1 VRWLPWA
8 EYTYNTA
15 FHTTL
20 QATPFWVVY
29 RHDPPYLRSYDASEV
44 KVVGV
49 AQSLAERDEF
59 VQDVRLRLEQAQQ
72 VAKMQYDRQHRN
84 VSFTVGEWA
93 WLRLHHRPHGSLAA
107 SSTGKLRQ
115 RYFGPYQIVE
125 AINPVA
131 FRLALPQGCK
141 VA

>member
-29 RHDPPYLRSYDASEV
+29 RRDPPYLRSYDASEV

-59 VQDVRLRLEQAQQ
+59 VQDVHSWNKPSKWPSCSMIANIVMSVLLLVSGPGSAYTT
-72 VAKMQYDRQHRN
+72 VPMAHWQHRLLG
-84 VSFTVGEWA
+84 SFASAILGRI
-93 WLRLHHRPHGSLAA
+93 RLWRPLI
-107 SSTGKLRQ
+107 L
-115 RYFGPYQIVE
+115 
-125 AINPVA
+125 
-131 FRLALPQGCK
+131 
-141 VA
+141 